1 MLSGDNMYYV
11 CIENDVITS
20 VLDYEPNLP
29 AGVSAFG
36 ITNDEMKSIEAGTH
50 MFDIDSKR
58 VARHEQSVFDAREVE
73 KQNGLKLEQL
83 RATDWKVLRHSREK
97 ALGIATSLTDEEYL
111 ALEQERQDIAKSIV

>member
-1 MLSGDNMYYV
+1 MHYV
-11 CIENDVITS
+11 CIENDAITS
-20 VLDYEPNLP
+20 ILNYEPNLP
-29 AGVSAFG
+29 DGVSAIG
-36 ITNDEMKSIEAGTH
+36 ITDDEMKNIEAGTH
-50 MFDIDSKR
+50 MFDLESKR
-58 VARHEQSVFDAREVE
+58 VVRHEQAFFDAKEVE